1 MVLALSLKGCPGKR
15 DGMRMYGEIREVNPN
30 RRTSLK
36 IPWPDHRGMW
46 TALSVTL
53 ISIGLGGLVALRVG
67 ATLVN
72 HPVNVASTER
82 LCALVSGVGAAI
94 FIILIPVFFRLR
106 EVKQKIAEITA
117 EGIILLRDSKLI
129 SDEDELGI
137 DELAVRFN
145 NWRIN
150 AAEWL
155 RKYDYPSAVHFENEA
170 GLTAVQELL
179 GTTGASWCQCEIDVR
194 LERLA
199 ELSRGR

>member
-1 MVLALSLKGCPGKR
+1 MFG
-15 DGMRMYGEIREVNPN
+15 DIREINPS
-30 RRTSLK
+30 RWTSLK

-46 TALSVTL
+46 TALSLAL

-72 HPVNVASTER
+72 HPVNLGSTER
-82 LCALVSGVGAAI
+82 LCAVVTGVGGAI
-94 FIILIPVFFRLR
+94 FISLIPVFFRLR
-106 EVKQKIAEITA
+106 QVKRKIADITA

-129 SDEDELGI
+129 PDDDELGV
-137 DELAVRFN
+137 DDLAVRFN
-145 NWRIN
+145 NWRLN

-155 RKYDYPSAVHFENEA
+155 RKYDYPSAVHFENDA
-170 GLTAVQELL
+170 GLVAVQELH
-179 GTTGASWCQCEIDVR
+179 GTAGASWCQCEIDVR